1 MDGRRETK
9 PTPAEQRSGDRG
21 GHEKEAGLEGSLSEV
36 CLGGQGEGG
45 QSRQQASG
53 RE

>member
-1 MDGRRETK
+1 MDGWRETK
-9 PTPAEQRSGDRG
+9 ATPAAQRSGDRG
-21 GHEKEAGLEGSLSEV
+21 GHKKEAGLEGSLSEF
-36 CLGGQGEGG
+36 CLGGQGERG